1 MEDII
6 SNDEQN
12 GIKFVWNVL
21 PSSRADAT
29 KIVVP
34 VGFHYNPIIKNENLS
49 LLEYEPLKCRCGSI
63 ISPLFNYSTRSKVW
77 ECPFCHTRNSFP
89 KAYSE
94 YISDENLPAELFKQN
109 NTVEYKLNTKQANPP
124 IFIFL
129 IDIAIDEDELNQ
141 LKESI
146 QEIISN
152 LPQDCQIGIITYGR
166 MCNVI
171 ELGST
176 DFPISYALNGEKS
189 YKSFEIQELLGLLVR
204 NNNSQSGG
212 TFVNIN
218 HRPKFVMPVSEVS
231 FFVNSFLDDL
241 QPEGW
246 SKEPETRDSNCVGL
260 AINTAVSI
268 LEAYGNNECSRIE
281 VFMGGPGTI
290 GEGKIVGTDLKE
302 TIRNYIDFEKK
313 NPNTKYYKPACTFY
327 EQIAQRA
334 VMSGIVIDI
343 YSCCLNQVG
352 LYEMRTMSS
361 RTGGYIIFTDSFST
375 MIFKDSF
382 RKIFSLDDN
391 GYLKM
396 NFKAKLHFNCT
407 NNYKVSGALGHL
419 FSLKKKSLLSSD
431 LVVGEGNTV
440 EWALGGI
447 NPSSTYT
454 FFLDSNDQVKEN
466 IKTVIIQLLTTYVA
480 GDRSWRLRVSTIS
493 RRISN
498 PLETQ
503 NALNEIG
510 NSFDQEAAA
519 VLIGRLCVDNNFKG
533 EDSKESLIW
542 IDKTLIHLMSKFAK
556 YTKDNPNSFSLTS
569 KFELFP
575 QFMFYLRRSSFIQS
589 FNESPDESTYYKY
602 LLLAESVQNCT
613 IMIQP
618 LLFEYTAENPNPIP
632 VYLDLNSLRNN
643 CVLLLDTFF
652 HVVVWHGT
660 DVMKWREE
668 GYQNQEGYD
677 NIKQMLDDPQ
687 DYAETIL
694 NERLPTPRF
703 VSCDSGSG
711 QERLLKCTVNPS
723 SDSKKKHSEEGFF
736 SDDVDLK
743 VFMDSLRKLSVSS

>member
-12 GIKFVWNVL
+12 GIKFVWNTL
-21 PSSRADAT
+21 PCSRADAT

-34 VGFHYNPIIKNENLS
+34 VGFHYNPLIKNENLS

-63 ISPLFNYSTRSKVW
+63 ISPLFTYSTRAKVW

-89 KAYSE
+89 KAYAE
-94 YISDENLPAELFKQN
+94 YISDENLPAELLKQN

-124 IFIFL
+124 IFMFL
-129 IDIAIDEDELNQ
+129 IDIALDEDELNQ

-189 YKSFEIQELLGLLVR
+189 YKSFEIQELLGFLVR
-204 NNNSQSGG
+204 SNNSQNEG
-212 TFVNIN
+212 TFVNSS
-218 HRPKFVMPVSEVS
+218 HRPKFIMPVNEVS

-268 LEAYGNNECSRIE
+268 LEAYGSNECSRIE

-313 NPNTKYYKPACTFY
+313 NSNTKYYKNACEFY
-327 EQIAQRA
+327 EKLAQRA
-334 VMSGIVIDI
+334 VNSGIVIDL

-352 LYEMRTMSS
+352 LYEMKTLCS

-375 MIFKDSF
+375 IIFKDSF
-382 RKIFSLDDN
+382 RKIFSVDED

-419 FSLKKKSLLSSD
+419 FSLNKKSVLVSD

-440 EWALGGI
+440 DWALGGI

-454 FFLDSNDQVKEN
+454 FFLDCNDQSKEN
-466 IKTVIIQLLTTYVA
+466 SRNVIIQLLTTYVA

-493 RRISN
+493 RKISN

-503 NALNEIG
+503 NAIDQIG

-533 EDSKESLIW
+533 EDSKESLKW

-556 YTKDNPNSFSLTS
+556 YTKENPNTFRLTN
-569 KFELFP
+569 KFEFFP

-589 FNESPDESTYYKY
+589 FNESPDESTYYKF
-602 LLLAESVQNCT
+602 LLLSESVQNCT

-618 LLFEYTAENPNPIP
+618 LLFEYTAENPTPQP

-643 CVLLLDTFF
+643 VVLLLDTFF
-652 HVVVWHGT
+652 TVVVWHGI

-668 GYQNQEGYD
+668 EFQEKEGYE

-687 DYAETIL
+687 DYAQNIVV
-694 NERLPTPRF
+694 ERLPTPRF

-723 SDSKKKHSEEGFF
+723 SDTKNKLKEEGFF

-743 VFMDSLRKLSVSS
+743 IFMDSLKKLSVSS

>member
-6 SNDEQN
+6 SNDELN
-12 GIKFVWNVL
+12 GIKFVWNTL
-21 PSSRADAT
+21 PCSRADAT

-34 VGFHYNPIIKNENLS
+34 VGFHYNPIIANENLA

-63 ISPLFNYSTRSKVW
+63 ISPIFNFSTRAKVW
-77 ECPFCHTRNSFP
+77 ECPFCRNRNSFP
-89 KAYSE
+89 KAYADF
-94 YISDENLPAELFKQN
+94 ISDENLPAELFKQN
-109 NTVEYKLNTKQANPP
+109 NTVEYKLNAKTANPP
-124 IFIFL
+124 IFMFL
-129 IDIAIDEDELNQ
+129 IDTALDEDELNQ

-146 QEIISN
+146 QEIIST

-176 DFPISYALNGEKS
+176 DFPISYALNGEKP
-189 YKSFEIQELLGLLVR
+189 YKSYEIQELLGLMVR
-204 NNNSQSGG
+204 NNNSTNEG
-212 TFVNIN
+212 TFVNAN
-218 HRPKFVMPVSEVS
+218 NRPKFIMPVSEVS

-246 SKEPETRDSNCVGL
+246 SKESDQRDCVGL

-268 LEAYGNNECSRIE
+268 LEAYGSNECSRIE

-290 GEGKIVGTDLKE
+290 GEGKIVGTELKE
-302 TIRNYIDFEKK
+302 TIRNYIDFEKG
-313 NPNTKYYKPACTFY
+313 NSNTKYYKPACDFY
-327 EQIAQRA
+327 EKIAQRA
-334 VMSGIVIDI
+334 VLSGIVIDI
-343 YSCCLNQVG
+343 FSCCLNQVG
-352 LYEMRTMSS
+352 LYEMKTMSS

-382 RKIFSLDDN
+382 RKIFAVDEN
-391 GYLKM
+391 GFLKM

-407 NNYKVSGALGHL
+407 NNYKISGALGHL
-419 FSLKKKSLLSSD
+419 FSINKKSQLISD
-431 LVVGEGNTV
+431 VVIGEGNTI
-440 EWALGGI
+440 EWLLGSI
-447 NPSSTYT
+447 NPTSTYT
-454 FFLDSNDQVKEN
+454 FFLDYNDQYKEN
-466 IKTVIIQLLTTYVA
+466 SRTAVFQLLTTYVA

-493 RRISN
+493 RKISN

-503 NALNEIG
+503 NSIDEIG

-519 VLIGRLCVDNNFKG
+519 VLIARLSVDNNFKG
-533 EDSKESLIW
+533 TDSKESLKK

-556 YTKDNPNSFSLTS
+556 YTKDNPNTFKLTS
-569 KFELFP
+569 KFNYFP

-602 LLLAESVQNCT
+602 LLLGESVQNCT
-613 IMIQP
+613 VMIQP
-618 LLFEYTAENPNPIP
+618 LLFEYTAENPSPTP
-632 VYLDLNSLRNN
+632 VFLDLNSLKNN

-652 HVVVWHGT
+652 HVVVWHGV

-668 GYQNQEGYD
+668 GYQDQEGYE

-687 DYAETIL
+687 DYAQNIL
-694 NERLPTPRF
+694 DERLPTPRY
-703 VSCDSGSG
+703 VSCDAGSG

-723 SDSKKKHSEEGFF
+723 SESKNKHLEEGFF

-743 VFMDSLRKLSVSS
+743 VFMDSLKKLSVSS

>member
-29 KIVVP
+29 KIVVS

-241 QPEGW
+241 QPEGC

-343 YSCCLNQVG
+343 FSCCLNQVG

-419 FSLKKKSLLSSD
+419 FSLKKKSLISSD

-466 IKTVIIQLLTTYVA
+466 IRTVIIQLLTTYVA

-503 NALNEIG
+503 NALNEIA

-533 EDSKESLIW
+533 EDSKESLKW

-743 VFMDSLRKLSVSS
+743 IFMDSLKKLSVSS

>member
-12 GIKFVWNVL
+12 GIKFVWNTL
-21 PSSRADAT
+21 PCSRADAT

-34 VGFHYNPIIKNENLS
+34 VGFHYNPLIKNENLS

-63 ISPLFNYSTRSKVW
+63 ISPLFTYSTRAKVW

-89 KAYSE
+89 KAYAE

-124 IFIFL
+124 IFMFL
-129 IDIAIDEDELNQ
+129 IDIALDEDELNQ

-189 YKSFEIQELLGLLVR
+189 YKSFEIHELLGFLVR
-204 NNNSQSGG
+204 SNNSQNEG
-212 TFVNIN
+212 TFVNSS
-218 HRPKFVMPVSEVS
+218 HRPKFIMPVNEVS

-268 LEAYGNNECSRIE
+268 LEAYGSNECSRIE

-313 NPNTKYYKPACTFY
+313 NSNTKYYKNACEFY
-327 EQIAQRA
+327 EKLAQRA
-334 VMSGIVIDI
+334 VNSGIVIDL

-352 LYEMRTMSS
+352 LYEMKTLCS

-375 MIFKDSF
+375 IIFKDSF
-382 RKIFSLDDN
+382 RKIFSVDED

-419 FSLKKKSLLSSD
+419 FSLNKKSVLVSD

-440 EWALGGI
+440 DWALGGI

-454 FFLDSNDQVKEN
+454 FFLDCNDQSKEN
-466 IKTVIIQLLTTYVA
+466 SRNVIIQLLTTYVA

-493 RRISN
+493 RKISN

-503 NALNEIG
+503 NAIDQIG

-533 EDSKESLIW
+533 EDSKESLKW

-556 YTKDNPNSFSLTS
+556 YTKENPNTFRLTN
-569 KFELFP
+569 KFEFFP

-589 FNESPDESTYYKY
+589 FNESPDESTYYKF
-602 LLLAESVQNCT
+602 LLLSESVQNCT

-618 LLFEYTAENPNPIP
+618 LLFEYTAENPTPQP

-643 CVLLLDTFF
+643 VVLLLDTFF
-652 HVVVWHGT
+652 TVVVWHGI

-668 GYQNQEGYD
+668 EFQEKEGYE

-687 DYAETIL
+687 DYAQNIVV
-694 NERLPTPRF
+694 ERLPTPRF

-723 SDSKKKHSEEGFF
+723 SDTKNKLKEEWFF

-743 VFMDSLRKLSVSS
+743 IFMDSLKKLSVSS

>member
-21 PSSRADAT
+21 PSSRTDAT

-533 EDSKESLIW
+533 EDSKESLKW

>member
-12 GIKFVWNVL
+12 GIKFVWNTL
-21 PSSRADAT
+21 PCSRADAT

-34 VGFHYNPIIKNENLS
+34 VGFHYNPLIKNENLS

-63 ISPLFNYSTRSKVW
+63 ISPLFTYSTRAKVW

-89 KAYSE
+89 KAYAE

-124 IFIFL
+124 IFMFL
-129 IDIAIDEDELNQ
+129 IDIALDEDELNQ

-189 YKSFEIQELLGLLVR
+189 YKSFEIQELLGFLVR
-204 NNNSQSGG
+204 SNNSQNEG
-212 TFVNIN
+212 TFVNSS
-218 HRPKFVMPVSEVS
+218 HRPKFIMPVNEVS

-268 LEAYGNNECSRIE
+268 LEAYGSNECSRIE

-313 NPNTKYYKPACTFY
+313 NSNTKYYKNACEFY
-327 EQIAQRA
+327 EKLAQRA
-334 VMSGIVIDI
+334 VNSGIVIDL

-352 LYEMRTMSS
+352 LYEMKTLCS

-375 MIFKDSF
+375 IIFKDSF
-382 RKIFSLDDN
+382 RKIFSVDED

-419 FSLKKKSLLSSD
+419 FSLNQKSALVSD

-440 EWALGGI
+440 DWALGGI

-454 FFLDSNDQVKEN
+454 FFLDCNDQSKEN
-466 IKTVIIQLLTTYVA
+466 SRNVIIQLLTTYVA

-493 RRISN
+493 RKISN

-503 NALNEIG
+503 NAIDQIG

-533 EDSKESLIW
+533 EDSKESLKW

-556 YTKDNPNSFSLTS
+556 YTKENPNTFRLTN
-569 KFELFP
+569 KFEFFP

-589 FNESPDESTYYKY
+589 FNESPDESTYYKF
-602 LLLAESVQNCT
+602 LLLSESVQNCT

-618 LLFEYTAENPNPIP
+618 LLFEYTAENPTPQP

-643 CVLLLDTFF
+643 VVLLLDTFF
-652 HVVVWHGT
+652 TVVVWHGI

-668 GYQNQEGYD
+668 EFQEKEGYE

-687 DYAETIL
+687 DYAQNIVV
-694 NERLPTPRF
+694 ERLPTPRF

-723 SDSKKKHSEEGFF
+723 SDTKNKLKEEGFF

-743 VFMDSLRKLSVSS
+743 IFMDSLKKLSVSS

>member
-29 KIVVP
+29 KIVLP

-533 EDSKESLIW
+533 EDSKESLKW

>member
-1 MEDII
+1 M
-6 SNDEQN
+6 
-12 GIKFVWNVL
+12 V
-21 PSSRADAT
+21 
-29 KIVVP
+29 
-34 VGFHYNPIIKNENLS
+34 
-49 LLEYEPLKCRCGSI
+49 
-63 ISPLFNYSTRSKVW
+63 
-77 ECPFCHTRNSFP
+77 
-89 KAYSE
+89 
-94 YISDENLPAELFKQN
+94 
-109 NTVEYKLNTKQANPP
+109 
-124 IFIFL
+124 
-129 IDIAIDEDELNQ
+129 
-141 LKESI
+141 
-146 QEIISN
+146 
-152 LPQDCQIGIITYGR
+152 
-166 MCNVI
+166 NVI

-189 YKSFEIQELLGLLVR
+189 YKSFEIQELLGFLVR
-204 NNNSQSGG
+204 SNNSQNEG
-212 TFVNIN
+212 TFVNSS
-218 HRPKFVMPVSEVS
+218 HRPKFIMPVNEVS

-268 LEAYGNNECSRIE
+268 LEAYGSNECSRIE

-313 NPNTKYYKPACTFY
+313 NSNTKYYKNACEFY
-327 EQIAQRA
+327 EKLAQRA
-334 VMSGIVIDI
+334 VNSGIVIDL

-352 LYEMRTMSS
+352 LYEMKTLCS

-375 MIFKDSF
+375 IIFKDSF
-382 RKIFSLDDN
+382 RKIFSVDED

-419 FSLKKKSLLSSD
+419 FSLNKKSVLVSD

-440 EWALGGI
+440 DWALGGI

-454 FFLDSNDQVKEN
+454 FFLDCNDQSKEN
-466 IKTVIIQLLTTYVA
+466 SRNVIIQLLTTYVA

-493 RRISN
+493 RKISN

-503 NALNEIG
+503 NAIDQIG

-533 EDSKESLIW
+533 EDSKESLKW

-556 YTKDNPNSFSLTS
+556 YTKENPNTFRLTN
-569 KFELFP
+569 KFEFFP

-589 FNESPDESTYYKY
+589 FNESPDESTYYKF
-602 LLLAESVQNCT
+602 LLLSESVQNCT

-618 LLFEYTAENPNPIP
+618 LLFEYTAENPTPQP

-643 CVLLLDTFF
+643 VVLLLDTFF
-652 HVVVWHGT
+652 TVVVWHGI

-668 GYQNQEGYD
+668 EFQEKEGYE

-687 DYAETIL
+687 DYAQNIVV
-694 NERLPTPRF
+694 ERLPTPRF

-723 SDSKKKHSEEGFF
+723 SDTKNKLKEEGFF

-743 VFMDSLRKLSVSS
+743 IFMDSLKKLSVSS

>member
-12 GIKFVWNVL
+12 GIKFVWNTL
-21 PSSRADAT
+21 PCSRADAT

-34 VGFHYNPIIKNENLS
+34 VGFHYNPLIKNENLS

-63 ISPLFNYSTRSKVW
+63 ISPLFTYSTRAKVW

-89 KAYSE
+89 KAYAE

-124 IFIFL
+124 IFMFL
-129 IDIAIDEDELNQ
+129 IDIALDEDELNQ

-189 YKSFEIQELLGLLVR
+189 YKSFEIQELLGFLVR
-204 NNNSQSGG
+204 SNNSQNEG
-212 TFVNIN
+212 TFVNSS
-218 HRPKFVMPVSEVS
+218 HRPKFIMPVNEVS

-268 LEAYGNNECSRIE
+268 LEAYGSNECSRIG

-313 NPNTKYYKPACTFY
+313 NSNTKYYKNACEFY
-327 EQIAQRA
+327 EKLAQRA
-334 VMSGIVIDI
+334 VNSGIVIDL

-352 LYEMRTMSS
+352 LYEMKTLCS

-375 MIFKDSF
+375 IIFKDSF
-382 RKIFSLDDN
+382 RKIFSVDED

-419 FSLKKKSLLSSD
+419 FSLNKKSVLVSD

-440 EWALGGI
+440 DWALGGI

-454 FFLDSNDQVKEN
+454 FFLDCNDQSKEN
-466 IKTVIIQLLTTYVA
+466 SRNVIIQLLTTYVA

-493 RRISN
+493 RKISN

-503 NALNEIG
+503 NAIDQIG

-533 EDSKESLIW
+533 EDSKESLKW

-556 YTKDNPNSFSLTS
+556 YTKENPNTFRLTN
-569 KFELFP
+569 KFEFFP

-589 FNESPDESTYYKY
+589 FNESPDESTYYKF
-602 LLLAESVQNCT
+602 LLLSESVQNCT

-618 LLFEYTAENPNPIP
+618 LLFEYTAENPTPQP

-643 CVLLLDTFF
+643 VVLLLDTFF
-652 HVVVWHGT
+652 TVVVWHGI

-668 GYQNQEGYD
+668 EFQEKEGYE

-687 DYAETIL
+687 DYAQNIVV
-694 NERLPTPRF
+694 ERLPTPRF

-723 SDSKKKHSEEGFF
+723 SDTKNKLKEEGFF

-743 VFMDSLRKLSVSS
+743 IFMDSLKKLSVSS

>member
-6 SNDEQN
+6 SNDELN
-12 GIKFVWNVL
+12 GIKFVWNTL
-21 PSSRADAT
+21 PCTRGDAT

-63 ISPLFNYSTRSKVW
+63 ISPLFNYSTRAKVW
-77 ECPFCHTRNSFP
+77 ECPFCRNRNNFP
-89 KAYSE
+89 KAYADF
-94 YISDENLPAELFKQN
+94 ISDENLPAELFKQN
-109 NTVEYKLNTKQANPP
+109 NTVEYKLNTKIANPP

-129 IDIAIDEDELNQ
+129 IDTALDEDELNQ

-146 QEIISN
+146 QEIIST

-189 YKSFEIQELLGLLVR
+189 YKSFEIQELLGLLIR
-204 NNNSQSGG
+204 NSNSKNEG
-212 TFVNIN
+212 TFVNAN
-218 HRPKFVMPVSEVS
+218 NRPKFIMPVSEVS

-246 SKEPETRDSNCVGL
+246 SKESDARDANCVGL

-313 NPNTKYYKPACTFY
+313 NPNTKYYKAACDFY
-327 EQIAQRA
+327 EKLAQRA

-343 YSCCLNQVG
+343 FSCCLNQVG
-352 LYEMRTMSS
+352 LYEMKTMAS

-396 NFKAKLHFNCT
+396 NFKGKLHFNCT
-407 NNYKVSGALGHL
+407 NNYKINGALGHL
-419 FSLKKKSLLSSD
+419 FSLKKKSLLNSD
-431 LVVGEGNTV
+431 VVIGEGDTV
-440 EWALGGI
+440 EWLLGGI

-454 FFLDSNDQVKEN
+454 FFLDCNDQFKDN
-466 IKTVIIQLLTTYVA
+466 YKTLIIQLLTTYIA
-480 GDRSWRLRVSTIS
+480 GDRSTRLRVSTIS

-503 NALNEIG
+503 NAIDEIG

-519 VLIGRLCVDNNFKG
+519 VLIGRVCVHNNFKG
-533 EDSKESLIW
+533 EDSKENLKW

-556 YTKDNPNSFSLTS
+556 YTKDNPNTFKLTS
-569 KFELFP
+569 KFNYFP

-602 LLLAESVQNCT
+602 LLLGESVQNCT

-618 LLFEYTAENPNPIP
+618 LLFEYTADNPSPNP
-632 VYLDLNSLRNN
+632 VYLDLNSLKSN

-652 HVVVWHGT
+652 HVVVWHGI

-668 GYQNQEGYD
+668 GYQDQEGYE
-677 NIKQMLDDPQ
+677 NIKQMLDEPQ
-687 DYAETIL
+687 DYAQNIL
-694 NERLPTPRF
+694 DERLPTPRF

-723 SDSKKKHSEEGFF
+723 SDSKNKHKEEGFF

-743 VFMDSLRKLSVSS
+743 IFMDSLKKLSVGS

>member
-1 MEDII
+1 M
-6 SNDEQN
+6 
-12 GIKFVWNVL
+12 
-21 PSSRADAT
+21 
-29 KIVVP
+29 
-34 VGFHYNPIIKNENLS
+34 
-49 LLEYEPLKCRCGSI
+49 
-63 ISPLFNYSTRSKVW
+63 
-77 ECPFCHTRNSFP
+77 
-89 KAYSE
+89 
-94 YISDENLPAELFKQN
+94 
-109 NTVEYKLNTKQANPP
+109 
-124 IFIFL
+124 FL
-129 IDIAIDEDELNQ
+129 IDIALDEDELNQ

-189 YKSFEIQELLGLLVR
+189 YKSFEIQELLGFLVR
-204 NNNSQSGG
+204 SNNSQNEG
-212 TFVNIN
+212 TFVNSS
-218 HRPKFVMPVSEVS
+218 HRPKFIMPVNEVS

-268 LEAYGNNECSRIE
+268 LEAYGSNECSRIE

-313 NPNTKYYKPACTFY
+313 NSNTKYYKNACEFY
-327 EQIAQRA
+327 EKLAQRA
-334 VMSGIVIDI
+334 VNSGIVIDL

-352 LYEMRTMSS
+352 LYEMKTLCS

-375 MIFKDSF
+375 IIFKDSF
-382 RKIFSLDDN
+382 RKIFSVDED

-419 FSLKKKSLLSSD
+419 FSLNKKSVLVSD

-440 EWALGGI
+440 DWALGGI

-454 FFLDSNDQVKEN
+454 FFLDCNDQSKEN
-466 IKTVIIQLLTTYVA
+466 SRNVIIQLLTTYVA

-493 RRISN
+493 RKISN

-503 NALNEIG
+503 NAIDQIG

-533 EDSKESLIW
+533 EDSKESLKW

-556 YTKDNPNSFSLTS
+556 YTKENPNTFRLTN
-569 KFELFP
+569 KFEFFP

-589 FNESPDESTYYKY
+589 FNESPDESTYYKF
-602 LLLAESVQNCT
+602 LLLSESVQNCT

-618 LLFEYTAENPNPIP
+618 LLFEYTAENPTPQP

-643 CVLLLDTFF
+643 VVLLLDTFF
-652 HVVVWHGT
+652 TVVVWHGI

-668 GYQNQEGYD
+668 EFQEKEGYE

-687 DYAETIL
+687 DYAQNIVV
-694 NERLPTPRF
+694 ERLPTPRF

-723 SDSKKKHSEEGFF
+723 SDTKNKLKEEGFF

-743 VFMDSLRKLSVSS
+743 IFMDSLKKLSVSS

>member
-533 EDSKESLIW
+533 EDSKESLKW